1 MLPDKCNCTP
11 LFSLSIT
18 WQVAQKFCCAKSNVA
33 SASGL
38 GVPKFTPQAHSDEV
52 FKALIK
58 SVYFCS

>member
-18 WQVAQKFCCAKSNVA
+18 WQVAQKFCCTKSYVA

-38 GVPKFTPQAHSDEV
+38 CVSKFTLWAHSDVV

>member
-1 MLPDKCNCTP
+1 MLPDKCNCSP

-18 WQVAQKFCCAKSNVA
+18 WQVAQKVCCTKSNVA
-33 SASGL
+33 SDLGL
-38 GVPKFTPQAHSDEV
+38 CVPKFTPQTHSDIV